1 MRELERL
8 LKYRDLD
15 FKFNH
20 LKSRVRCFPHIINI
34 CVSHIIA
41 SSTQV
46 SKEYINSLRSEG
58 DDDFLSSNIENNDD
72 NDNDN
77 DNDDD
82 DDDDNDDDDNDDD
95 DNDDDDDD
103 DDSHYN
109 KANPWRIRRHIPKLK
124 LKNFELDGLSTEELA
139 WFSGM
144 KCDPVKRART
154 IVRIL
159 RSSDQRKRD
168 FKEVIKNGNKSE
180 WFRGVD
186 SVVMVPDLEPLR
198 DVKTRWDST
207 YAIVTNTNFFLT
219 HDQPILASGQ
229 MTRRQLTNDSQ
240 L

>member
-1 MRELERL
+1 MLDNAKNNAMAMRELEHL
-8 LKYRDLD
+8 LKYHELD

-20 LKSRVRCFPHIINI
+20 LKSHVRCFPHIINI

-82 DDDDNDDDDNDDD
+82 NDDNDNDDNDDD

-103 DDSHYN
+103 DDDDSHYN
-109 KANPWRIRRHIPKLK
+109 KANPQRIRRHIPKLK

-144 KCDPVKRART
+144 KCDPVKCT
-154 IVRIL
+154 CTVIRIL
-159 RSSDQRKRD
+159 RLSDQRKRD
-168 FKEVIKNGNKSE
+168 FKEVIKYGNKSE
-180 WFRGVD
+180 WSRGVN
-186 SVVMVPDLEPLR
+186 SVVMVPDLELLHN
-198 DVKTRWDST
+198 VKT
-207 YAIVTNTNFFLT
+207 
-219 HDQPILASGQ
+219 
-229 MTRRQLTNDSQ
+229 
-240 L
+240 

>member
-72 NDNDN
+72 NNNDNNDNNDDNNNDN
-77 DNDDD
+77 DDNNNDDD
-82 DDDDNDDDDNDDD
+82 DDNNNDNNDN
-95 DNDDDDDD
+95 
-103 DDSHYN
+103 DSHYN
-109 KANPWRIRRHIPKLK
+109 KANPRRIRRHIPKLK

-144 KCDPVKRART
+144 KRDLVKRACT
-154 IVRIL
+154 VICIL
-159 RSSDQRKRD
+159 RSLDQRKRD
-168 FKEVIKNGNKSE
+168 FKEVIKNGNKSK
-180 WFRGVD
+180 WFRGVN
-186 SVVMVPDLEPLR
+186 SVVVVPDLESLR
-198 DVKTRWDST
+198 DIKTQWDST
-207 YAIVTNTNFFLT
+207 YAMIKCLVVLRLVSIPAAICFN
-219 HDQPILASGQ
+219 HSV
-229 MTRRQLTNDSQ
+229 
-240 L
+240 